1 MLENYAWKLDGQARG
16 DPKQLGFHYLPEYFE
31 TLRCPVMRK
40 DFPRCVVIP
49 EHHVRYVFATHLF
62 WTAIPRFFLNNE
74 MAAKAVFVRLGCMPR
89 FATAPSRARLASE
102 VMRKMQS
109 TSIYRQYKI

>member
-1 MLENYAWKLDGQARG
+1 MEAVDGQARG
-16 DPKQLGFHYLPEYFE
+16 DPKQRGFHYLPEYFE

-74 MAAKAVFVRLGCMPR
+74 MAAKAVFVH
-89 FATAPSRARLASE
+89 A
-102 VMRKMQS
+102 VMGFYAGKLWDGEHGVGHG
-109 TSIYRQYKI
+109 